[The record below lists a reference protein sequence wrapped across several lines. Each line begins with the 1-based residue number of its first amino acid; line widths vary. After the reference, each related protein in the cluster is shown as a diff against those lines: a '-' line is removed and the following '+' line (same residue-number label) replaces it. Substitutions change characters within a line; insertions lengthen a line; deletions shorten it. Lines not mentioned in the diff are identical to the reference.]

1 MIKKYLIYLLSLLAF
16 LIPLY
21 LFFTPPTDRDGGP
34 MLAYNFLFFFP
45 LLILA
50 IILSIILLIFSLKSF
65 NKNKFKNSVLVI
77 STFPALFLLALTI
90 LHIISISGNDSGYK
104 VPVEVINRYE
114 KIRVN
119 KNLSLT
125 MTGYTYEKI
134 RKKII
139 FIPETSN
146 KIKYTANTFCQGDF
160 STFFLYYKIKN
171 DSIYI
176 YIPDNEPLYY
186 INDRLKALPIKT
198 IKLSAVKKDSLDLLT
213 KKEVIKKFI
222 WK

>member
-1 MIKKYLIYLLSLLAF
+1 MAIYLISLLAF
-16 LIPLY
+16 LIPIY
-21 LFFTPPTDRDGGP
+21 LFFTSPTDRDDGS

-77 STFPALFLLALTI
+77 STFPTLFLLALTI
-90 LHIISISGNDSGYK
+90 LNIISLSGNDSGNK
-104 VPVEVINRYE
+104 IPVEVLNRYE
-114 KIRVN
+114 KVRVN
-119 KNLSLT
+119 KNLNIT
-125 MTGYTYEKI
+125 MTGYTYEKL
-134 RKKII
+134 RKKIE

-146 KIKYTANTFCQGDF
+146 KIKYTTNNFCQGNF

-186 INDRLKALPIKT
+186 VNDRLKKLPIKT

-213 KKEVIKKFI
+213 KKGFIKKFL